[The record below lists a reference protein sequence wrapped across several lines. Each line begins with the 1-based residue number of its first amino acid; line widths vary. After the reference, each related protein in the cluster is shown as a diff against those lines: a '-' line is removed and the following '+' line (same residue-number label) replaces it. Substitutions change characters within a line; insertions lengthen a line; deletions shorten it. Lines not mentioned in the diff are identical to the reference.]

1 LYNCVIGRT
10 VECTR
15 ARAEIVAT
23 PQSRVI
29 MFSTC
34 PPRDPLPYRRV
45 SSSPSPL
52 PHLLPSRSLD
62 DTVFIRAVSLDPR
75 DPRPIQRTIN
85 SERAD
90 YSLATCRSPSAKS
103 VPACPFGNGPND
115 RLVARLSAFP
125 GKLAGAPHLREFPPR
140 QRFPLWREKYDTG
153 RKFPPNVIDSLLP
166 RRARCGCTQQRK
178 SSIFRFVSVTRN
190 FNFAIRGSRQSA
202 VTAVSET
209 SLLLQSAQSAKCNW
223 NFHGIVEARRIFL
236 STRLVRW
243 DRLQRFDQSY
253 DATMTFLM
261 RDDLEN
267 IASTSSAFACY
278 SLAASMFLSRARYAI
293 GAIEFHGEQRRFM
306 FHERAV
312 GFRPLPGARR
322 CFVTGDKLLENCM
335 RRRSAQ
341 G

>member
-178 SSIFRFVSVTRN
+178 SSIFRFVS
-190 FNFAIRGSRQSA
+190 
-202 VTAVSET
+202 
-209 SLLLQSAQSAKCNW
+209 AKCNW